1 MNNTERK
8 RDSRARAKRTL
19 STRESLA
26 EWLIR
31 QMAILYGN
39 DNININTMFYESI
52 NDEQKRN
59 VERILS
65 KEWNDKIHAVII

>member
-8 RDSRARAKRTL
+8 RESRERAKRTL
-19 STRESLA
+19 STREALA

-31 QMAILYGN
+31 QMAILHGS
-39 DNININTMFYESI
+39 DNININTMFYESL
-52 NDEQKRN
+52 NDEQKKN